1 MHALIALGQLGL
13 PIIYFIVFGDVS
25 AGLIRRINTSKIEF
39 FESIWFT
46 QSILGWLMLYLVLMK
61 RIQGLKYADL
71 FNLIF
76 LNSFRNWTIL
86 IRKNQHLYHACIN
99 STWSA
104 WSSLL
109 LSLLFVFIIL
119 FSCYYFIAEPNPSNK
134 IDYEETTISIKIITS
149 WSLVTTFFGSFG
161 SLKHQSTK
169 SGLTSSAIGLILMGI
184 IFISSPILVF
194 GMYGKSIKSNLLLN
208 IANEN
213 GVIPFILLIIFLF
226 VAIVHV
232 PIIFFNDKEAL
243 MIIIAEACY
252 VTFSKLTNTIKQKEV
267 VGIDIHNDNNIHKSH
282 SHHIDQHE
290 THHDINIEH
299 HNFHLDIESHNSR
312 TKDASNLS
320 GAINSKIVSIDE
332 QNNKKDKKIYWKSK
346 QERSFTS
353 TRLLESNKMVCVLPS
368 YSRSLF
374 DWDLALNYCWR
385 C

>member
-1 MHALIALGQLGL
+1 MSTFSEIGLFWFGRISIYIMHALIALGQLGL

-61 RIQGLKYADL
+61 RIQGLKYAG
-71 FNLIF
+71 F
-76 LNSFRNWTIL
+76 
-86 IRKNQHLYHACIN
+86 
-99 STWSA
+99 
-104 WSSLL
+104 LL

-149 WSLVTTFFGSFG
+149 WSLVTTFLGSFG

-232 PIIFFNDKEAL
+232 TIIFFNDKEAL